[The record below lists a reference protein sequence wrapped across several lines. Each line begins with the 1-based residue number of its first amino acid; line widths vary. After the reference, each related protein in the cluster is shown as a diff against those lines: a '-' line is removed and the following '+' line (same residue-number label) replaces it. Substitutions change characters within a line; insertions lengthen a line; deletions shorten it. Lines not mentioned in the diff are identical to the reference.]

1 MTFTDIARS
10 FARPSRTH
18 ILSYLPSW
26 GKVNAKSAA
35 VARSPP
41 LQSWPTKALGRDRAP
56 KKIQR
61 AGVRVWVG
69 IGGELVGARPLG
81 RFGSPMSDPSNPR
94 MGFFPFKDRGF
105 ETFIRRD
112 LIVRVRFLASLTF
125 FRLVKTSTAAEK

>member
-1 MTFTDIARS
+1 MFSCTT
-10 FARPSRTH
+10 
-18 ILSYLPSW
+18 
-26 GKVNAKSAA
+26 GKSK
-35 VARSPP
+35 
-41 LQSWPTKALGRDRAP
+41 LGHF
-56 KKIQR
+56 KIQIR
-61 AGVRVWVG
+61 TQAFKYGQYVPPSAEEQ
-69 IGGELVGARPLG
+69 IGNLERFEHAKMLCRRLG

>member
-1 MTFTDIARS
+1 MRRHPPHHLSPVRANHPAGQDPEAGFLPPPGTYSNAPI
-10 FARPSRTH
+10 RPECQS
-18 ILSYLPSW
+18 ILSKIVALTPIE
-26 GKVNAKSAA
+26 VDLRISAA
-35 VARSPP
+35 
-41 LQSWPTKALGRDRAP
+41 TM
-56 KKIQR
+56 
-61 AGVRVWVG
+61 
-69 IGGELVGARPLG
+69 VGARPLG

>member
-1 MTFTDIARS
+1 MR
-10 FARPSRTH
+10 
-18 ILSYLPSW
+18 
-26 GKVNAKSAA
+26 V
-35 VARSPP
+35 
-41 LQSWPTKALGRDRAP
+41 
-56 KKIQR
+56 
-61 AGVRVWVG
+61 GVVG